1 MTEEWML
8 FPLVKGAVATAARA
22 ARWVLWGSVAG
33 TALELLLSLAG
44 LPLLAVGFGLLA
56 EALQAVLLLLLVLL
70 IMWCQCTLAAQRGLP
85 LTRAALWFSL
95 PAAGADVANA
105 LFGLVTGRVLW
116 AGAALLQ
123 PVVLAVLLLTI
134 VLNLPMVSAA
144 PLRLR
149 AALVG
154 SGLLLAAV
162 WVCNAPGPMLLVLL
176 PLKIG
181 LALLLHRLLGL
192 LAGVAPRI
200 IALPPC
206 GDS

>member
-1 MTEEWML
+1 MPEEWML

-33 TALELLLSLAG
+33 TVLEVLLSLAG
-44 LPLLAVGFGLLA
+44 LPLPAVCCGLLA

-70 IMWCQCTLAAQRGLP
+70 MMWCQCTLAAQRGLP
-85 LTRAALWFSL
+85 LTRAALWFAL
-95 PAAGADVANA
+95 PAAGADVAHV
-105 LFGLVTGRVLW
+105 LFALVTGRVLW
-116 AGAALLQ
+116 AGADLLQ

-181 LALLLHRLLGL
+181 LALLLQRLLGL

>member
-1 MTEEWML
+1 MPEEWIL
-8 FPLVKGAVATAARA
+8 FPLVKGAVARA
-22 ARWVLWGSVAG
+22 SRVARWVLWGSVAA
-33 TALELLLSLAG
+33 TALELLLTLAG

-70 IMWCQCTLAAQRGLP
+70 MMWCQRTLAAQRGLP
-85 LTRAALWFSL
+85 LTRAALWFAL
-95 PAAGADVANA
+95 PFAGADVANV
-105 LFGLVTGRVLW
+105 LFALVTGRVLL

-123 PVVLAVLLLTI
+123 PVVSAVLLLTI
-134 VLNLPMVSAA
+134 LFNLPLVGAA

>member
-1 MTEEWML
+1 MPEEWVL
-8 FPLVKGAVATAARA
+8 FPLVKGAVARA
-22 ARWVLWGSVAG
+22 SRVARWVLWGSVAG

-44 LPLLAVGFGLLA
+44 LPLLSVFCGLLA
-56 EALQAVLLLLLVLL
+56 EVFQSLLLLLLVLL
-70 IMWCQCTLAAQRGLP
+70 MMWCHRTLAAQRGLP
-85 LTRAALWFSL
+85 LTRAALWLAL

-105 LFGLVTGRVLW
+105 LFGLVTGRVLL
-116 AGAALLQ
+116 AGATLLQ

-134 VLNLPMVSAA
+134 LLNLPLLSAA
-144 PLRLR
+144 SMRLR
-149 AALVG
+149 AELVG
-154 SGLLLAAV
+154 VGLLLAAV

-192 LAGVAPRI
+192 LAGVAPRM

>member
-1 MTEEWML
+1 MPEEWML

-33 TALELLLSLAG
+33 TVLELLLSLAG
-44 LPLLAVGFGLLA
+44 LPLPAVCCGLLA

-70 IMWCQCTLAAQRGLP
+70 MMWCQCTLAAQRGLP
-85 LTRAALWFSL
+85 LTRAALWFAL
-95 PAAGADVANA
+95 PAAGADVANV
-105 LFGLVTGRVLW
+105 LFALVTGRVLW
-116 AGAALLQ
+116 AGADLLQ

-134 VLNLPMVSAA
+134 LLNLPMVSAA

-149 AALVG
+149 AELVG

-162 WVCNAPGPMLLVLL
+162 WVCNAPGPMLLFLL

-192 LAGVAPRI
+192 LAGVAPRM

-206 GDS
+206 GSL